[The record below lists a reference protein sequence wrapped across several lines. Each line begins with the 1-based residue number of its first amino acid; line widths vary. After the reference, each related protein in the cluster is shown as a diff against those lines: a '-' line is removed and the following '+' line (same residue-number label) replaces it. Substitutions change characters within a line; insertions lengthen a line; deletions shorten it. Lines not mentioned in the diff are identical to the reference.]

1 MAFYLVAS
9 ATLLVVQQTLSSHA
23 EESKMCAAVAPE
35 ETKKLPDV
43 FLSCDEP
50 NVAFAENLKKEVE
63 ARCNLSVALDN
74 DDSWEESDDL
84 VDHMLSAKQMI
95 VIATEHSNITAWIMD
110 YSLDDS
116 KLQKQQSMEQTL
128 GCRFQR
134 CCKPPTVD
142 FRTSQKDG
150 LNEFMIQLRI
160 NTGYRRFRKP
170 GSIQLLRKIADA
182 IFS

>member
-110 YSLDDS
+110 YSLEDEYS

-142 FRTSQKDG
+142 FRTQNG
-150 LNEFMIQLRI
+150 LNEFMDLLRQ
-160 NTGYRRFRKP
+160 NTGYKRFRKP
-170 GSIQLLRKIADA
+170 SSNQLWNTIADA
-182 IFS
+182 IFF

>member
-1 MAFYLVAS
+1 MDCRIFSLIIRCTTNSPYLVS
-9 ATLLVVQQTLSSHA
+9 ITNT
-23 EESKMCAAVAPE
+23 CAPTEITKEV
-35 ETKKLPDV
+35 KKLPDV
-43 FLSCDEP
+43 ILSCDAP
-50 NVAFAENLKKEVE
+50 NLEFAENLKNEVE
-63 ARCNLSVALDN
+63 ARCNLSLALDN

-95 VIATEHSNITAWIMD
+95 VITTEHSNITAWIMD
-110 YSLDDS
+110 YDDT
-116 KLQKQQSMEQTL
+116 KLQKQQSMEKSMM

-150 LNEFMIQLRI
+150 LKEFMIQLRI

-170 GSIQLLRKIADA
+170 GSNQLLRKIADA